1 MKTTK
6 EKKVISLELS
16 KKIYELAKEKGIE
29 LESEYKWVCRKGRNN
44 RGEKDEYYILKSD
57 RCYNFDRKNMSW
69 SALDTTE
76 LGELLKDRE
85 KRFADAFSYWDK
97 GTWTNSH
104 LSDEIRTEAEARG
117 LMYFYLLD
125 NNLL

>member
-16 KKIYELAKEKGIE
+16 KKIYELAKKKGIE
-29 LESEYKWVCRKGRNN
+29 LESEYCWGKPKR
-44 RGEKDEYYILKSD
+44 EKAIYVLVKKIKNGHCDWDYIPV
-57 RCYNFDRKNMSW
+57 
-69 SALDTTE
+69 LDTTE

-85 KRFADAFSYWDK
+85 ERFADAFPYWDK